1 MAYNMR
7 SVKTESFPPANFRA
21 IDFSASAVV
30 PPARFG
36 HTMTAI
42 SKNKIVL
49 FGGATG
55 DTGKYS
61 ITADAYC
68 LDLLSCQW
76 TRLDTNVAGT
86 PPSPRAAH
94 ASSGAESMQMVVY
107 GGATGGGSLAS
118 DDLFL
123 LDLREGLDRG
133 SWTIVP
139 VVGPTPGRRYGHTI
153 SFVKPHLLIFGGNTG
168 SESVSDVW
176 MLNVER
182 GPFSW
187 VKLDIK
193 GEMPPVRVYHSAA
206 VCMTGYAMGMMVIFG
221 GRTADQSALNDTWGL
236 RKHRDGRWDW
246 VRAPYKSVPGAEPV
260 SRYQHTTLFIAGT
273 MFVIG
278 GRTNQV
284 GEKVPLEV
292 YNTDSSEWKK
302 FAPLQ
307 RFRHTAWTF
316 DSDIYVHGGFDHETP
331 NVPTGSVLVIDS
343 SNLLGAHD
351 VSVRDLGPATK
362 PTAGVEIANTTAV
375 LAHRARNTTPDIRLA
390 SHVVVAFGN
399 GIDAGGVHQ
408 DEFMKKVSMD
418 RLQEEGKR
426 IGIKALPPG
435 ISNQSLPQEG
445 AEMAVLQELL
455 KSENPQA
462 ASQYQWDLSRDAVI
476 SVIDACVG
484 VLRNE
489 GNVLRVRP
497 PAKVFGSLCGQYL
510 DLLRHFEM
518 WGEPSERPKLGDIE
532 SFSYVFI
539 GGFVGRGT
547 KSVETILLLLAL
559 KVKYPDA
566 IYLTRGQTEDKP
578 TNHQKGLFDECGVKF
593 QEDSN
598 ASGSI
603 FNRLNVL
610 FEYLP
615 LCAVIAD
622 TILCVHGG
630 IGQTWRTLEE
640 LETVQRPL
648 SLNRTS
654 TDVRMKLAIDAV
666 FSDPSDSDR
675 RSVRDP
681 TGLKYSG
688 ERVGQFLTENR
699 LGMVIR
705 SHEPVMEGYDRVFDG
720 KVMTVFSAT
729 DYCGKYRNA
738 AALLLIKRTLEIVP
752 KTLNPIQGQTGLW
765 LESEGRNPP
774 TPPRAKNK

>member
-1 MAYNMR
+1 MR
-7 SVKTESFPPANFRA
+7 STKIDSLPPANFRT

-36 HTMTAI
+36 HTMTAV

-76 TRLDTNVAGT
+76 TRLDTSVAGT

-94 ASSGAESMQMVVY
+94 ASTGAESMQMVVY

-123 LDLREGLDRG
+123 LDLREGLERG
-133 SWTIVP
+133 AWTIVP

-153 SFVKPHLLIFGGNTG
+153 CFVKPHLLIFGGNTG

-187 VKLDIK
+187 VKLEIK
-193 GEMPPVRVYHSAA
+193 GEVPPVRVYHSAA

-246 VRAPYKSVPGAEPV
+246 VRAPYKSVPGSEPT
-260 SRYQHTTLFIAGT
+260 SRYQHSTLFIGGT

-292 YNTDSSEWKK
+292 YNTDTSEWKK
-302 FAPLQ
+302 FTPLQ

-331 NVPTGSVLVIDS
+331 NIPTGSVLVIDS
-343 SNLLGAHD
+343 SRLLSTPETSTRD
-351 VSVRDLGPATK
+351 SVPAVRTS
-362 PTAGVEIANTTAV
+362 AGQEATRTPAAV
-375 LAHRARNTTPDIRLA
+375 APRARNATPDIRLA
-390 SHVVVAFGN
+390 QHVVVAFGS
-399 GIDAGGVHQ
+399 DLGGPQ
-408 DEFMKKVSMD
+408 DELMKKVSLD

-445 AEMAVLQELL
+445 AEVAVLQELL
-455 KSENPQA
+455 KSENVLA
-462 ASQYQWDLSRDAVI
+462 AAQYQWDLSRDAVI
-476 SVIDACVG
+476 SVIDTCTSI
-484 VLRNE
+484 LRNE
-489 GNVLRVRP
+489 HNVVRVRP

-532 SFSYVFI
+532 SFSYVFL

-559 KVKYPDA
+559 KVKFPDA
-566 IYLTRGQTEDKP
+566 VFLIRGQTEDKP
-578 TNHQKGLFDECGVKF
+578 INQLKGLADECASKF
-593 QEDSN
+593 QEDST

-603 FNRLNVL
+603 FNRLNSL
-610 FEYLP
+610 FEHLP
-615 LCAVIAD
+615 LAAVVGD
-622 TILCVHGG
+622 LILCVHGG
-630 IGQTWRTLEE
+630 IGQTWRTIEE
-640 LETVQRPL
+640 LEQIPRPITI
-648 SLNRTS
+648 NKTS
-654 TDVRMKLAIDAV
+654 ADPRMKLVLDAV
-666 FSDPSDSDR
+666 CSDPSDGER
-675 RSVRDP
+675 RSVREP
-681 TGLKYSG
+681 SSLKYSG
-688 ERVGQFLTENR
+688 ERVARFLTENR
-699 LGMVIR
+699 LAMLIR
-705 SHEPVMEGYDRVFDG
+705 SHEPVIEGYDRVFDG

-729 DYCGKYRNA
+729 DYCGKYKNA
-738 AALLLIKRTLEIVP
+738 AALLVIKRTLEIVP
-752 KTLNPIQGQTGLW
+752 KTLNPTQGPTGLW
-765 LESEGRNPP
+765 LESDSRNPP
-774 TPPRAKNK
+774 TPPRAKNT

>member
-1 MAYNMR
+1 MR
-7 SVKTESFPPANFRA
+7 SSKIDSLPPANFRS
-21 IDFSASAVV
+21 IDFSASAIV

-36 HTMTAI
+36 HTMTAVA
-42 SKNKIVL
+42 KNKIVL

-61 ITADAYC
+61 ITADTYC
-68 LDLLSCQW
+68 LDLLSCHW
-76 TRLDTNVAGT
+76 TRLDANVVGT

-94 ASSGAESMQMVVY
+94 ASTGAESMQMVVY

-123 LDLREGLDRG
+123 LDLREGLERG

-153 SFVKPHLLIFGGNTG
+153 CYVKPHLLIFGGNTG

-187 VKLDIK
+187 VKLEIK
-193 GEMPPVRVYHSAA
+193 GEVPPVRVYHSAA

-246 VRAPYKSVPGAEPV
+246 VRAPYKSVSGSEPT
-260 SRYQHTTLFIAGT
+260 SRYQHSTLFIGGT

-292 YNTDSSEWKK
+292 YNTDTSEWKK
-302 FAPLQ
+302 FTPLQ
-307 RFRHTAWTF
+307 RFRHTVWSF

-331 NVPTGSVLVIDS
+331 NIPTGSVLVIDS
-343 SNLLGAHD
+343 ARLLGAPEPPT
-351 VSVRDLGPATK
+351 RDPGPAK
-362 PTAGVEIANTTAV
+362 AAAGVEVARTTAV
-375 LAHRARNTTPDIRLA
+375 IAPKARNATPEIRLA

-399 GIDAGGVHQ
+399 GLDIGGPHS
-408 DEFMKKVSMD
+408 DELMKKVSLD

-445 AEMAVLQELL
+445 AEVAVLQELL
-455 KSENPQA
+455 KSENVLA
-462 ASQYQWDLSRDAVI
+462 AGQYQWDLSREAI
-476 SVIDACVG
+476 IAVIDACTAI
-484 VLRNE
+484 LRSE
-489 GNVLRVRP
+489 HNVVRVQP
-497 PAKVFGSLCGQYL
+497 PAKIFGSLCGQYL
-510 DLLRHFEM
+510 DLLRHFET

-532 SFSYVFI
+532 SFSYVFL

-559 KVKYPDA
+559 KIKYPDA
-566 IYLTRGQTEDKP
+566 VYLIRGQTEDRP
-578 TNHQKGLFDECGVKF
+578 ANQLKGLADECGVKF
-593 QEDSN
+593 QEDSTTT
-598 ASGSI
+598 GSI
-603 FNRLNVL
+603 YSRLNSL
-610 FEYLP
+610 FELLP
-615 LCAVIAD
+615 LAAVVGD
-622 TILCVHGG
+622 LILCVHGG

-640 LETVQRPL
+640 LDQIPRPITI
-648 SLNRTS
+648 NKTS
-654 TDVRMKLAIDAV
+654 TDPRMKIVNDAI
-666 FSDPSDSDR
+666 FSDPIDADR
-675 RSVRDP
+675 RSVREP
-681 TGLKYSG
+681 NPLKYNG
-688 ERVGQFLTENR
+688 ERAARFLTENR
-699 LGMVIR
+699 LAMLIR
-705 SHEPVMEGYDRVFDG
+705 THEPVLEGYDRIFDG

-729 DYCGKYRNA
+729 DYCGKYKNA
-738 AALLLIKRTLEIVP
+738 AALLVIKRTLEIIP
-752 KTLNPIQGQTGLW
+752 KTLSPTQGPAGLW
-765 LESEGRNPP
+765 LESDSRNPP
-774 TPPRAKNK
+774 TPPRAKNR

>member
-1 MAYNMR
+1 MR
-7 SVKTESFPPANFRA
+7 SAKPEAYPPANFRT
-21 IDFSASAVV
+21 IDFSASAAV

-36 HTMTAI
+36 HTMTAV

-68 LDLLSCQW
+68 LDLLNCQW
-76 TRLDTNVAGT
+76 TRLDTNVSGT

-94 ASSGAESMQMVVY
+94 ASTGAESMQMVVY

-153 SFVKPHLLIFGGNTG
+153 CFVKPHLLIFGGNTG

-187 VKLDIK
+187 VKLEIK
-193 GEMPPVRVYHSAA
+193 GEVPPVRVYHSAA

-246 VRAPYKSVPGAEPV
+246 VRAPYKTAPGGEPTM
-260 SRYQHTTLFIAGT
+260 RYQHTTLFIGGT

-292 YNTDSSEWKK
+292 YNTDTSEWKK
-302 FAPLQ
+302 FQPLQ
-307 RFRHTAWTF
+307 RFRHTAWSF

-331 NVPTGSVLVIDS
+331 NVPTGTVLVIDS
-343 SNLLGAHD
+343 SRLLGITEPPARD
-351 VSVRDLGPATK
+351 SAPPTKASTGPEVVRTPAAPK
-362 PTAGVEIANTTAV
+362 
-375 LAHRARNTTPDIRLA
+375 ARNTTPDIRLA
-390 SHVVVAFGN
+390 PHVVVAIGN
-399 GIDAGGVHQ
+399 GLDVGGPHQ
-408 DEFMKKVSMD
+408 DELMKKVSID

-435 ISNQSLPQEG
+435 ISSQPQLQEG
-445 AEMAVLQELL
+445 AEVAVLQELL
-455 KSENPQA
+455 KSENVQA
-462 ASQYQWDLSRDAVI
+462 AAQYQWDLSRDAVL
-476 SVIDACVG
+476 SVIETCQN
-484 VLRNE
+484 LLKNE
-489 GNVLRVRP
+489 SSVLRVRP

-532 SFSYVFI
+532 SFSYIFL

-559 KVKYPDA
+559 KIKYPDA
-566 IYLTRGQTEDKP
+566 IYLLRGQTEDRP
-578 TNHQKGLFDECGVKF
+578 SSQVKGLADECGTKF
-593 QEDSN
+593 QEDS
-598 ASGSI
+598 SSPGSI
-603 FNRLNVL
+603 FNRLNAL
-610 FEYLP
+610 FEFLP
-615 LCAVIAD
+615 LAAVVGD
-622 TILCVHGG
+622 LILCVHGG
-630 IGQTWRTLEE
+630 VGATWRAVEE
-640 LETVQRPL
+640 LEQIPRPIQI
-648 SLNRTS
+648 NRS
-654 TDVRMKLAIDAV
+654 SADPRMKLVLDVI
-666 FSDPSDSDR
+666 FSDPLEGNAR
-675 RSVRDP
+675 PARDA
-681 TGLKYSG
+681 TAIKYNA
-688 ERVGQFLTENR
+688 ERVNRFLNENR

-705 SHEPVMEGYDRVFDG
+705 SHEPVNEGYDRIFEG
-720 KVMTVFSAT
+720 KVMTVFSAS
-729 DYCGKYRNA
+729 DYCGKYKNA
-738 AALLLIKRTLEIVP
+738 AALLVIKRTLEIVP
-752 KTLNPIQGQTGLW
+752 KTLNPVQGSVGLW
-765 LESEGRNPP
+765 IESEGRNPP
-774 TPPRAKNK
+774 TPPRSKGR

>member
-1 MAYNMR
+1 MR
-7 SVKTESFPPANFRA
+7 SGKTDSFPPANFRTV
-21 IDFSASAVV
+21 DFSVSALV

-36 HTMTAI
+36 HTMTAV

-76 TRLDTNVAGT
+76 TRLDTTVAGT

-94 ASSGAESMQMVVY
+94 ASTGAESMQMVVY

-118 DDLFL
+118 DDLYL

-193 GEMPPVRVYHSAA
+193 GDVPPVRVYHSAS

-246 VRAPYKSVPGAEPV
+246 VRAPYKSVPGMEPT
-260 SRYQHTTLFIAGT
+260 SRYQHSILFIGGT

-292 YNTDSSEWKK
+292 YNTDTSEWKK

-307 RFRHTAWTF
+307 RFRHTTWHF

-331 NVPTGSVLVIDS
+331 NIPTGSVLVIDS
-343 SNLLGAHD
+343 SRLLGVPEPPARD
-351 VSVRDLGPATK
+351 PGPPTRTSAGPEGVRTPAA
-362 PTAGVEIANTTAV
+362 TAP
-375 LAHRARNTTPDIRLA
+375 RARNVTPDIRLA
-390 SHVVVAFGN
+390 SHVVVAIGN
-399 GIDAGGVHQ
+399 GMDVGGQHH
-408 DEFMKKVSMD
+408 DEFMKKVSLD

-435 ISNQSLPQEG
+435 ISNQSMPQEG
-445 AEMAVLQELL
+445 AEVAIIQELL
-455 KSENPQA
+455 KSENALA
-462 ASQYQWDLSRDAVI
+462 AAQYQWDFSRDAVV
-476 SVIDACVG
+476 SVIDICTNL
-484 VLRNE
+484 LRNE
-489 GNVLRVRP
+489 PNVLRVRP

-532 SFSYVFI
+532 SFSYVFL

-547 KSVETILLLLAL
+547 KSVETILLLIAL
-559 KVKYPDA
+559 KIKYPDA
-566 IYLTRGQTEDKP
+566 IYLIRGQTEDKP
-578 TNHQKGLFDECGVKF
+578 ANQLKGLAEECTLKF
-593 QEDSN
+593 QEDPNSP
-598 ASGSI
+598 GSI
-603 FNRLNVL
+603 FSRLNTL

-615 LCAVIAD
+615 LAAVVGD
-622 TILCVHGG
+622 LILCVHGG
-630 IGQTWRTLEE
+630 IGQTWRALEE
-640 LETVQRPL
+640 IDQVPRPITINK
-648 SLNRTS
+648 SA
-654 TDVRMKLAIDAV
+654 TDSRMKLVLDVI
-666 FSDPSDSDR
+666 FSDPIDSSDR
-675 RSVRDP
+675 RTVRDP
-681 TGLKYSG
+681 SSLKYNG
-688 ERVGQFLTENR
+688 ERVARFLNENR

-705 SHEPVMEGYDRVFDG
+705 THEPVIEGYDRIFEG

-729 DYCGKYRNA
+729 DYCGKYKNA
-738 AALLLIKRTLEIVP
+738 AALLVIKRTLEIVP
-752 KTLNPIQGQTGLW
+752 KTLSPTQGPSGLW
-765 LESEGRNPP
+765 LESDSRNPP
-774 TPPRAKNK
+774 TPPRPKNR